1 MLAGA
6 ASRGLPQQARQR
18 RPGLAALAVLLVL
31 GGALATTLLVMRAD
45 ERTSVIRVTKRTGAG
60 QPFGRDA
67 LQEARIADEGV
78 SYWPWS
84 QRDRVAETV
93 ATVTVLPGTLLTQ
106 PMAAAGDSGAVAGKT
121 VKVGL
126 ALKPGQAPYDLQ
138 RGEHVQLVHVPGRRP
153 GALGPSLV
161 VEEALVDSV
170 SYASG
175 SASQAT
181 VTVDSAVAP
190 VVAAHAVSGEIAL
203 AVIRAQP

>member
-1 MLAGA
+1 MLTGV
-6 ASRGLPQQARQR
+6 ASRGLPQQARQL

-45 ERTSVIRVTKRTGAG
+45 ERTSVIRVTKRIGAG
-60 QPFGRDA
+60 QPFDRGA
-67 LQEARIADEGV
+67 LQEARVADEGV

-84 QRDRVAETV
+84 QRDRVATTV

-106 PMAAAGDSGAVAGKT
+106 PMVAADGSGAVTGKS
-121 VKVGL
+121 VKMGL
-126 ALKPGQAPYDLQ
+126 ALKPGQAPHDLQ
-138 RGEHVQLVHVPGRRP
+138 RGEHVQLIHVPGRGP
-153 GALGPSLV
+153 GAQEPTLV
-161 VEEALVDSV
+161 AEEALVDSV

-181 VTVDSAVAP
+181 VIVDSAVAP
-190 VVAAHAVSGEIAL
+190 VVAAHAASGEISL